1 MEALVQD
8 STKQP
13 PPNDAF
19 WMKIIFIVSATICA
33 AVAFLFWGP
42 RPEALQGRLDVSAL
56 PKVNAGLNVLTT
68 SLLIC
73 GLILVKKR
81 RLIAHQRAMLSAFA
95 CSTAFLV
102 SYVVYHAMK
111 EEHAVYLGAYRGLYY
126 SILVSHIILAVAIL
140 PLALTTLYRGRSGQ
154 LERHKKIARITFP
167 IWLYVSVTGVI
178 IYTMLY

>member
-1 MEALVQD
+1 MAQLPD
-8 STKQP
+8 HS

-19 WMKIIFIVSATICA
+19 WMKIIFILSATICA

-56 PKVNAGLNVLTT
+56 PKINAGLNVLTT
-68 SLLIC
+68 VLLIV

-81 RLIAHQRAMLSAFA
+81 KLAAHQKAMLSAFA

-102 SYVVYHAMK
+102 SYVMYHTFKVA
-111 EEHAVYLGAYRGLYY
+111 HAEYLGAYRGLYL
-126 SILVSHIILAVAIL
+126 SILISHIVLAVAIL

-154 LERHKKIARITFP
+154 LLKHKKIARITFP
-167 IWLYVSVTGVI
+167 IWIYVSSTGVI
-178 IYTMLY
+178 IYLMLY